1 MPKLLSQWYFLKLH
15 DYCNIGKH
23 TYVVLCNKLYKNIYE
38 KKCMCFS
45 LNSVDVIK
53 INLTKL
59 NLEEEDLI

>member
-1 MPKLLSQWYFLKLH
+1 MLSCVINCIK
-15 DYCNIGKH
+15 
-23 TYVVLCNKLYKNIYE
+23 IYMK